1 MIYLDHAATTAPRR
15 EVLEAMWPWLTGGFG
30 NASSHHERGQ
40 RAARALEDARQRVA
54 AVLGARPGE
63 IIFTSGGT
71 EADNLAVKGIALA
84 RQERQPSRHRV
95 LVSAIEHDAVL
106 ESARALARHDGF
118 ETLELP
124 VDPSGALSPDTFRAA
139 LVSDDDAARTL
150 PDRAAPSRGVASH
163 APPGSS
169 GASDPT
175 TVAVASVMLANNEV
189 GTVQDIRALAEIA
202 AEYGVPLH
210 TDAVQAAGTLPLNVE
225 DLGVAALTLAGHKI
239 GTPPGIGLLWLKRGT
254 PLRPLLN
261 GGGHERGRRSGTST
275 VAGAVSLAVALELA
289 ERERVAY
296 AARSTA
302 LRDRLISGILNSVP
316 DAILT
321 GQDPRNVVGGLSNG
335 GAIPATPDGPAAS
348 GDPAV
353 SVDPPASITS
363 EGLIPPAGRAT
374 ATVGATSG
382 RNGITRLPTNASFC
396 FPGVNGETVLVD
408 LQNLGVLV
416 SSGSA
421 CAAGSSEPSHV
432 LTALGIPAELA
443 TTSVRFSLGRE
454 TTEAHVD
461 SAVRATA
468 QVIAHLRGEHAL

>member
-40 RAARALEDARQRVA
+40 RAARALEGARERIA

-84 RQERQPSRHRV
+84 RRERQPSRHRV
-95 LVSAIEHDAVL
+95 LVGAIEHDAVL

-118 ETLELP
+118 EALELP

-139 LVSDDDAARTL
+139 LVSDDDAAHTL

-169 GASDPT
+169 GVSDPA
-175 TVAVASVMLANNEV
+175 TVAMASVMLANNEV
-189 GTVQDIRALAEIA
+189 GTVQDIPALAEIA
-202 AEYGVPLH
+202 AEHGVPLH
-210 TDAVQAAGTLPLNVE
+210 TDAVQGAGSLPLNVR

-289 ERERVAY
+289 ERERVTY

-302 LRDRLISGILNSVP
+302 LRDHLISGILSRVP
-316 DAILT
+316 GAILT
-321 GQDPRNVVGGLSNG
+321 GPDPRPERLGHVHAPSDR
-335 GAIPATPDGPAAS
+335 AEPAAT
-348 GDPAV
+348 DPLSPSARM
-353 SVDPPASITS
+353 P
-363 EGLIPPAGRAT
+363 
-374 ATVGATSG
+374 TSG

-408 LQNLGVLV
+408 LENAGVLV

-443 TTSVRFSLGRE
+443 TTSVRYSLGRD
-454 TTEAHVD
+454 TTEEEIDA
-461 SAVRATA
+461 AVRATA
-468 QVIAHLRGEHAL
+468 EVVRRLSA

>member
-1 MIYLDHAATTAPRR
+1 MIYLDHAATTAPHR

-40 RAARALEDARQRVA
+40 RAARALDDARERVA
-54 AVLGARPGE
+54 AALGARPGE

-84 RQERQPSRHRV
+84 RRERQPSRHRV

-106 ESARALARHDGF
+106 ESARELARHDGF
-118 ETLELP
+118 AALELP
-124 VDPSGALSPDTFRAA
+124 VDPSGALSPGTFRAA
-139 LVSDDDAARTL
+139 LVSDDAARTL

-169 GASDPT
+169 SASDPT

-289 ERERVAY
+289 ERERVTY

-302 LRDRLISGILNSVP
+302 LRDHLISGILSRVP
-316 DAILT
+316 GAILT
-321 GQDPRNVVGGLSNG
+321 GPDPRPERLGHVHAPSDR
-335 GAIPATPDGPAAS
+335 AEPAAT
-348 GDPAV
+348 DPLSPSARM
-353 SVDPPASITS
+353 P
-363 EGLIPPAGRAT
+363 
-374 ATVGATSG
+374 TSG

-408 LQNLGVLV
+408 LENAGVLV

-443 TTSVRFSLGRE
+443 TTSVRYSLGRD
-454 TTEAHVD
+454 TTEEEIDA
-461 SAVRATA
+461 AVRATA
-468 QVIAHLRGEHAL
+468 EVVRRLSA

>member
-139 LVSDDDAARTL
+139 FVSDDDAARTL
-150 PDRAAPSRGVASH
+150 PGRAAPSRGVAFH

-210 TDAVQAAGTLPLNVE
+210 TDAVQAAGTLPLNVG

-296 AARSTA
+296 TARSTA

-321 GQDPRNVVGGLSNG
+321 GQDPRNVVGGLGNG
-335 GAIPATPDGPAAS
+335 GATPATPDGPAAS
-348 GDPAV
+348 ADPAV

-363 EGLIPPAGRAT
+363 EGLIPPPAVRQQPSERRRDGTGSRDYRPTRPSASLASMAKPSWWTFRTWGCSCPRARR
-374 ATVGATSG
+374 ARPVPASP
-382 RNGITRLPTNASFC
+382 PTCSR
-396 FPGVNGETVLVD
+396 PWGSPR
-408 LQNLGVLV
+408 
-416 SSGSA
+416 SSPPRRCGSA
-421 CAAGSSEPSHV
+421 WAARRPRLTWTAPS
-432 LTALGIPAELA
+432 APP
-443 TTSVRFSLGRE
+443 RK
-454 TTEAHVD
+454 
-461 SAVRATA
+461 
-468 QVIAHLRGEHAL
+468 

>member
-40 RAARALEDARQRVA
+40 RAARALEDARERVA

-84 RQERQPSRHRV
+84 RRERQPSRHRV

-124 VDPSGALSPDTFRAA
+124 VDPSGALSPDTFHAA
-139 LVSDDDAARTL
+139 LVSDDDAARTF
-150 PDRAAPSRGVASH
+150 PDRAAPSRAGASH
-163 APPGSS
+163 APPGSG
-169 GASDPT
+169 GASDPA

-189 GTVQDIRALAEIA
+189 GTVQDIRTLAEIA
-202 AEYGVPLH
+202 AEHGVPLH
-210 TDAVQAAGTLPLNVE
+210 TDAVQAAGTLPLNVG

-239 GTPPGIGLLWLKRGT
+239 GTPQGIGLLWVERRT
-254 PLRPLLN
+254 PLRPLMS
-261 GGGHERGRRSGTST
+261 GGGHERGRRSGTSN
-275 VAGAVSLAVALELA
+275 VAGAAGLAVALELA

-321 GQDPRNVVGGLSNG
+321 GPDPRPGRLGHVRAPSDRVE
-335 GAIPATPDGPAAS
+335 PAAT
-348 GDPAV
+348 DPLSPSAGM
-353 SVDPPASITS
+353 STA
-363 EGLIPPAGRAT
+363 GL
-374 ATVGATSG
+374 
-382 RNGITRLPTNASFC
+382 NGITRLPTNASFC

-408 LQNLGVLV
+408 LENAGVLV

-443 TTSVRFSLGRE
+443 TTSVRYSLGWG
-454 TTEAHVD
+454 TTEEEVD
-461 SAVRATA
+461 AAVRATA
-468 QVIAHLRGEHAL
+468 EVVRRLSA

>member
-40 RAARALEDARQRVA
+40 RAARALEDARERVA

-84 RQERQPSRHRV
+84 RRERQPSRHRV

-118 ETLELP
+118 ATLELP
-124 VDPSGALSPDTFRAA
+124 VDPSGTLSPDTFRAA
-139 LVSDDDAARTL
+139 LVSDDAARTL

-163 APPGSS
+163 APPGSG
-169 GASDPT
+169 GACDPA

-239 GTPPGIGLLWLKRGT
+239 GTPQGIGLLWVERGT
-254 PLRPLLN
+254 PLRPLMS
-261 GGGHERGRRSGTST
+261 GGGHERGRRSGTSN
-275 VAGAVSLAVALELA
+275 VAGAVGLAVALELA
-289 ERERVAY
+289 EQERLAY
-296 AARSTA
+296 ADRSTA
-302 LRDRLISGILNSVP
+302 LRDRLISGILNFVP
-316 DAILT
+316 GAVLN
-321 GQDPRNVVGGLSNG
+321 GPDPRNIVGGLGNR
-335 GAIPATPDGPAAS
+335 GATPVAPDGPAAS
-348 GDPAV
+348 ADPAV
-353 SVDPPASITS
+353 SIDPPASITS
-363 EGLIPPAGRAT
+363 ERLVPPADRAT

-408 LQNLGVLV
+408 LENAGVLV

-443 TTSVRFSLGRE
+443 TTSVRYSLGRD
-454 TTEAHVD
+454 TTEEEIDA
-461 SAVRATA
+461 AVRATA
-468 QVIAHLRGEHAL
+468 DVVRRLSA